1 MAAQARPPL
10 SRALTFAR
18 ALAGWLAL
26 AIGGYFLAA
35 WIGSSIP
42 VNRDFREATGADS
55 VAIIVGTN
63 GVHTTIAVPVRGPDM
78 DWSHLFPASDL
89 ADPTRP
95 YTHIAISWGERAVF
109 LETPIWADLSPLT
122 VLRVITVG
130 GEGLYHVEHWV
141 RPAPSA
147 DFRTL
152 RISRAQYRRLVRGLL
167 RDLPARSAERR
178 VWPGYADHDV
188 FYAARG
194 RYTPYTTCNEW
205 TGETLRRAGIATGA
219 WTPLPGG
226 VMKWVPAS

>member
-1 MAAQARPPL
+1 MAAQARATL
-10 SRALTFAR
+10 RAALRAAR
-18 ALAGWLAL
+18 AAFGWLAL
-26 AIGGYFLAA
+26 AIGSYFLAA

-42 VNRDFREATGADS
+42 VNRDFRKDESADS
-55 VAIIVGTN
+55 VEIIVGTN
-63 GVHTTIAVPVRGPDM
+63 GVHTTIAVPVRNTDM
-78 DWSHLFPASDL
+78 DWSRVFPASDL

-95 YTHIAISWGERAVF
+95 YTHVAISWGERSVF
-109 LETPIWADLSPLT
+109 LDTPTWADLSPLT
-122 VLRVITVG
+122 ALRVMTVG

-147 DFRTL
+147 DFRPL
-152 RISRAQYRRLVRGLL
+152 RISRAQYRQLVRALL
-167 RDLPARSAERR
+167 RDLPPRASDRATY
-178 VWPGYADHDV
+178 PGYADHDA

-226 VMKWVPAS
+226 VMKWVSAP